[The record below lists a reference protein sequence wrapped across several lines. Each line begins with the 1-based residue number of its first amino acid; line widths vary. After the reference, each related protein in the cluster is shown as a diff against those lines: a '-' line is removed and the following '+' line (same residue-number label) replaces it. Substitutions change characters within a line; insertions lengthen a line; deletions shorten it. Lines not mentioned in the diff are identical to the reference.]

1 MYYIESYDG
10 EKVVIVNDADFYR
23 CPFLAETQ
31 AAAELIVVGLNQPI
45 LLQQLAEYRLQI
57 ETAGIDAGGVR
68 VKTDRESQALI
79 NQAFTSLTSDL
90 VPDVDFKAVS
100 AWARITKAEIQ
111 SVAKAVA
118 AHSRACFAGERVVDE
133 LVRAAATVAD
143 IDAIDIQALFSAA
156 YQSAYDEVMQ
166 PAGV

>member
-1 MYYIESYDG
+1 MYKLEGYKDG
-10 EKVVIVNDADFYR
+10 YATIVNESERSRSDFIAADER
-23 CPFLAETQ
+23 
-31 AAAELIVVGLNQPI
+31 AAELIVVGLNQTV
-45 LLQQLAEYRLQI
+45 LLQRLADYRLNVEQS
-57 ETAGIDAGGVR
+57 GVDAGGTR

-100 AWARITKAEIQ
+100 GWARITKAEIRP
-111 SVAKAVA
+111 VATAVA

-133 LVRAAATVAD
+133 LVKAADTVAA
-143 IDAIDIQALFSAA
+143 IDAIDIPALFGAA

-166 PAGV
+166 PAGA